1 MCLAQGPRHSDAGE
15 ARTRGPSVSSQ
26 TLSHCA
32 PSVLVCKKTMRRDAR
47 LCLTLRT
54 KSQGWGHR
62 SGQCPCRRMRTVR
75 RDAHPIPGPQST
87 CLNPLGGISVC
98 WSGFGRFSSYT
109 HLVCFKA
116 YLPGIESQPLIFIM
130 MMPSYHAYILQWYS
144 QGSGESAHMRRR
156 ARTFATR
163 LHKIWM
169 QMNTRTLTN
178 LSLASFLW
186 DICKQWIPRL
196 DAAQF
201 GV

>member
-1 MCLAQGPRHSDAGE
+1 MTPVRLEPAALRSRVKHSTTEPLRSQCPR
-15 ARTRGPSVSSQ
+15 
-26 TLSHCA
+26 L
-32 PSVLVCKKTMRRDAR
+32 LKKTMRRDAR

-98 WSGFGRFSSYT
+98 WFGFYGQDSDDSPVTPIWYVSRLICQVS
-109 HLVCFKA
+109 
-116 YLPGIESQPLIFIM
+116 IFIM
-130 MMPSYHAYILQWYS
+130 MMPSYQMLAFDHAYISQWFS

-169 QMNTRTLTN
+169 QTNTQTLTN
-178 LSLASFLW
+178 LSLVSFLW

-196 DAAQF
+196 DAA
-201 GV
+201 

>member
-1 MCLAQGPRHSDAGE
+1 
-15 ARTRGPSVSSQ
+15 
-26 TLSHCA
+26 
-32 PSVLVCKKTMRRDAR
+32 MRRDAR

-62 SGQCPCRRMRTVR
+62 SGHCPCQRMRTVR
-75 RDAHPIPGPQST
+75 RDAHPVPGPQST

-98 WSGFGRFSSYT
+98 CFGFYGQDSADSPVTPIWYVSRLICQVSRASPWYSSWWC
-109 HLVCFKA
+109 HH
-116 YLPGIESQPLIFIM
+116 ID
-130 MMPSYHAYILQWYS
+130 HAYISQWYS

-169 QMNTRTLTN
+169 QMNTQTLTN

-186 DICKQWIPRL
+186 DICEQLISRL
-196 DAAQF
+196 DAAQLEIDWPNWKEREIPF
-201 GV
+201 GISELSL